1 MNLTYFEW
9 LKNIS
14 LLCVVAANVIL
25 LASNSSTNPRFTD
38 RLEDRFVRVL
48 GFIIMII
55 YLVIGAL
62 WVLFNSKID
71 IQKTNRKLGEK
82 LSKVQRIDSNVVR
95 SLKMFDYFRTF
106 FFRLMID
113 TYLLDLSMN
122 ITFAMLGV
130 FYSKVFFSFMLLDFI
145 FRSDTLKN
153 VIRAVTTNLD

>member
-1 MNLTYFEW
+1 M
-9 LKNIS
+9 
-14 LLCVVAANVIL
+14 AANVIL